1 MDFMFCFVPAW
12 QGEAWHGMGYALRSG
27 KICFG
32 AVRLDSAR
40 YGFYGY
46 MKGRMTLN
54 KQEKVKALVEVFANE
69 DYGKTIEHFKIAAI
83 IGETYGTPKYQEIV
97 TRAKK
102 ELLDSGKMIASVHGI
117 GYRLVYPDEYTD
129 QSARCVV
136 SGARR
141 IDKGVHILDSAPVK
155 DMTQTGAQK
164 YNTVADRMRIMQAA
178 VHGAKVEIKMLTA
191 KRKNPLLEAVQT

>member
-1 MDFMFCFVPAW
+1 
-12 QGEAWHGMGYALRSG
+12 
-27 KICFG
+27 
-32 AVRLDSAR
+32 
-40 YGFYGY
+40 
-46 MKGRMTLN
+46 MKGRVALT
-54 KQEKVKALVEVFANE
+54 KQEKVKALVEAFANE
-69 DYGKTIEHFKIAAI
+69 SYGTTLEHFKIAAI
-83 IGETYGTPKYQEIV
+83 IGEGYGTPKYQEIV

-155 DMTQTGAQK
+155 DMTQMGAQK

-191 KRKNPLLEAVQT
+191 KRKNPLLKAVQT

>member
-1 MDFMFCFVPAW
+1 
-12 QGEAWHGMGYALRSG
+12 
-27 KICFG
+27 
-32 AVRLDSAR
+32 
-40 YGFYGY
+40 
-46 MKGRMTLN
+46 MKGRVALT
-54 KQEKVKALVEVFANE
+54 KQEKIKALVEAFVNE
-69 DYGKTIEHFKIAAI
+69 SYGATLEHFKIAAV
-83 IGETYGTPKYQEIV
+83 IGEGYGTPKYREIV

-102 ELLDSGKMIASVHGI
+102 ELLDSGKMIANVHGI

-155 DMTQTGAQK
+155 DMTQMGAQK

-178 VHGAKVEIKMLTA
+178 IHGAKVEIKMLA
-191 KRKNPLLEAVQT
+191 NKRQNPLLKGIQ

>member
-1 MDFMFCFVPAW
+1 
-12 QGEAWHGMGYALRSG
+12 
-27 KICFG
+27 
-32 AVRLDSAR
+32 
-40 YGFYGY
+40 
-46 MKGRMTLN
+46 MKGRVALT
-54 KQEKVKALVEVFANE
+54 KQEKVKALVEAFANE
-69 DYGKTIEHFKIAAI
+69 PYGTTLEHFKIAVI
-83 IGETYGTPKYQEIV
+83 IGECYGTPKYQEIV

-102 ELLDSGKMIASVHGI
+102 ELLDSGKMIASVHGV

-155 DMTQTGAQK
+155 DMTQMGAQK

-191 KRKNPLLEAVQT
+191 KRKHPLLSATK

>member
-1 MDFMFCFVPAW
+1 M
-12 QGEAWHGMGYALRSG
+12 
-27 KICFG
+27 
-32 AVRLDSAR
+32 
-40 YGFYGY
+40 
-46 MKGRMTLN
+46 N
-54 KQEKVKALVEVFANE
+54 KQEKAKALVEAFVNE
-69 DYGKTIEHFKIAAI
+69 SYGTTLEHFKIAAI
-83 IGETYGTPKYQEIV
+83 IGEDYGTPKYQEIV

-155 DMTQTGAQK
+155 DMTQMGAQR
-164 YNTVADRMRIMQAA
+164 YNTVSDRMRIMQAA
-178 VHGAKVEIKMLTA
+178 IHGAKVEIKMLA
-191 KRKNPLLEAVQT
+191 KKRQNPLLSAAK